1 MSEENRKRLMDL
13 RLDRYAVDQG
23 MMLNGLVGALTSLVG
38 YPDRNGKVEVKDI
51 LEAVERAHRCNVIKE

>member
-1 MSEENRKRLMDL
+1 MSEEIQKKLMDL

-23 MMLNGLVGALTSLVG
+23 MMLNGLVGALAGLVG
-38 YPDRNGKVEVKDI
+38 YPDRNGKVEVKAI

>member
-1 MSEENRKRLMDL
+1 MDL

-23 MMLNGLVGALTSLVG
+23 MMLNGLVGALAGLVG